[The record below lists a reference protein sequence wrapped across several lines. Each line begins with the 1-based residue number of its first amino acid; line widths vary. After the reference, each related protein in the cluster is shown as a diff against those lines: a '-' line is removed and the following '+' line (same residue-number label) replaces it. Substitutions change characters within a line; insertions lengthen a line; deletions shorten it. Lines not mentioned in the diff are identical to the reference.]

1 MGVKAVDSIP
11 NWSRLANYPPNAC
24 RQLRMELTLICA
36 YKYIHDEEYLK
47 KIGWHDY
54 KRKLLSELRVAEGYE
69 NLLSFNHSLIKGIS
83 IIPRNESSKI
93 LFTNFLIF
101 TRGKFI
107 NRINLSKKIQ
117 YLSRKS
123 LFSHEMST
131 FFSLFSFLPSL
142 PPRYFTSSRRST
154 GFYTPSPNEFHP
166 IPVTII
172 LSRSREKEGEGNNK
186 RVLFRGGVTRRG
198 RGRRGYKLR
207 RWSNGGCREALREG
221 KGSFNESTTSK
232 CHATPLFVT

>member
-1 MGVKAVDSIP
+1 MGVKAVNSIP

-36 YKYIHDEEYLK
+36 YEYIHDEEYLK

-83 IIPRNESSKI
+83 IIPRHESSKI
-93 LFTNFLIF
+93 LFPNFLIF

-123 LFSHEMST
+123 LFWNVT
-131 FFSLFSFLPSL
+131 KCQLFSLSSPSFPPSL
-142 PPRYFTSSRRST
+142 PPFQI
-154 GFYTPSPNEFHP
+154 FY
-166 IPVTII
+166 I
-172 LSRSREKEGEGNNK
+172 LSTINRILHAVTQRISPHSRDDNPFAESWK
-186 RVLFRGGVTRRG
+186 RGGG
-198 RGRRGYKLR
+198 QQQAG
-207 RWSNGGCREALREG
+207 
-221 KGSFNESTTSK
+221 FI
-232 CHATPLFVT
+232 

>member
-24 RQLRMELTLICA
+24 RQLRITLICA
-36 YKYIHDEEYLK
+36 YEYIHDEEYLK
-47 KIGWHDY
+47 KIGWHGY

-69 NLLSFNHSLIKGIS
+69 NLLSFNHSLIKRIS
-83 IIPRNESSKI
+83 IIPRHESSKI

-142 PPRYFTSSRRST
+142 PPSF
-154 GFYTPSPNEFHP
+154 PDILHP
-166 IPVTII
+166 
-172 LSRSREKEGEGNNK
+172 LEDQQD
-186 RVLFRGGVTRRG
+186 FTRRHPT
-198 RGRRGYKLR
+198 
-207 RWSNGGCREALREG
+207 N
-221 KGSFNESTTSK
+221 F
-232 CHATPLFVT
+232 TPFPWR